1 MGAQQPQGQQ
11 TDPQEGQEPTGGADG
26 GTQAQQPQAP
36 ANEPAGGTTEP
47 QGGDGGATVNR
58 HKYER
63 DLKAK
68 DDEIEKL
75 RAQLDE
81 AAKTKEGREELQKK
95 LDEMK
100 ASMASEKA
108 AYRLEI
114 AGCKNVKAAKALLDD
129 YEGDVDKL
137 KEACPYLFEEAKKT
151 GSTGLKPV
159 GAAKDDDAALDRAFG
174 LKK

>member
-1 MGAQQPQGQQ
+1 MGAKQPQGKQ
-11 TDPQEGQEPTGGADG
+11 TDPQEGQQAAEGAGD
-26 GTQAQQPQAP
+26 GTQAQQTQAP
-36 ANEPAGGTTEP
+36 ANEPAGGTTKP

-108 AYRLEI
+108 AYRMEI

-159 GAAKDDDAALDRAFG
+159 GTAKDDDAALDRAFG

>member
-1 MGAQQPQGQQ
+1 MGAQAQQPQGQQ

-26 GTQAQQPQAP
+26 GTQAQQPQKP

-81 AAKTKEGREELQKK
+81 AAKT
-95 LDEMK
+95 
-100 ASMASEKA
+100 
-108 AYRLEI
+108 
-114 AGCKNVKAAKALLDD
+114 
-129 YEGDVDKL
+129 
-137 KEACPYLFEEAKKT
+137 T
-151 GSTGLKPV
+151 
-159 GAAKDDDAALDRAFG
+159 RATWIS
-174 LKK
+174 